1 MNSKIADFGK
11 LFLLLCAC
19 GRVTA
24 QYGYP
29 AAATNSYGSMPAS
42 NPYSTPPV
50 SSGKLLGGFY

>member
-1 MNSKIADFGK
+1 MNLKIADVGK

-29 AAATNSYGSMPAS
+29 ATSSYGSVPAS
-42 NPYSTPPV
+42 NPYSPPV
-50 SSGKLLGGFY
+50 SSGKLILVF